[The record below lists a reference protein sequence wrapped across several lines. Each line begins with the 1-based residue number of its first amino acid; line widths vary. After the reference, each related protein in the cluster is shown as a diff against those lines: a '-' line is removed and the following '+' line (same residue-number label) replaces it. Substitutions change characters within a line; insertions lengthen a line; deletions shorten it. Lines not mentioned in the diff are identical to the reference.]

1 MIAITFY
8 SYKGGVGRSMALSN
22 VASRLAELG
31 KSVCVID
38 FDLEAPGLHFK
49 FPKFHKIEN
58 IEKGIVD
65 YISAFHIEGK
75 MPESIKDF
83 SIELKPNN
91 NATKK
96 ITMIPAGNIKQSDY
110 WHKLSMINWSNLFY
124 KEESEGLSFF
134 LDLKERI
141 KKEIKPDF
149 LLIDSRTGIT
159 DIAGI
164 TLRILADQVVILAA
178 NNEENKEGS
187 IRIIKSLLNKENAL
201 FNETP
206 KINFVLTRL
215 PFTNNPQDKLKEAR
229 VKRQMIDRLESNFP
243 DVDIPLTVIRSDRR
257 LEENE
262 QQLMGDEKELGVVSI
277 ENDYLDLFEL
287 LCEDKLDPK
296 ELNDFN
302 NKVKAEKIYQRALN
316 SKDEI
321 EKIELLN
328 KAIDL
333 CKVDARYY
341 DSLADIYDNL
351 RDYNKAIEKSLIANE
366 LDDNNADFKINLGVY
381 FSNLKKYEEAISWYN
396 KAILVNNYD
405 PIPFRNKINAL
416 RNLNKI
422 DEAIE
427 VCNNFLTTINPN
439 DAFILNSRADLLR
452 TTYKI
457 KEAYA
462 DIYKAIEIDANQN
475 IFYGTLAEICFEDN
489 KMNEFYMNLSI
500 ALQKG
505 IDAKMLNSA
514 KDVYE
519 KVKDEPRFIELLERY
534 NIDIEEVLA

>member
-1 MIAITFY
+1 MNAITFY
-8 SYKGGVGRSMALSN
+8 SYKGGVGRSLALSN

-65 YISAFHIEGK
+65 YIYAFNTEGK

-83 SIELKPNN
+83 SIELKPKNK
-91 NATKK
+91 ATNK

-110 WHKLSMINWSNLFY
+110 WHKLSKINWSSLFY

-164 TLRILADQVVILAA
+164 TLRILANQVVILAA

-215 PFTNNPQDKLKEAR
+215 PFTNSPQDKLKETR
-229 VKRQMIDRLESNFP
+229 LKIQMIDQLKRNFP

-262 QQLMGDEKELGVVSI
+262 QQLIGDEKEMGVVSI

-287 LCEDKLDPK
+287 LCGDKLDPK
-296 ELNDFN
+296 ELINFN
-302 NKVKAEKIYQRALN
+302 NKVKAEKIYHKALT
-316 SKDEI
+316 SKDET

-333 CKVDARYY
+333 YKDDARYY
-341 DSLADIYDNL
+341 DSLAYYYADLKNYK
-351 RDYNKAIEKSLIANE
+351 KAIEMSLIANK
-366 LDDNNADFKINLGVY
+366 LDNNNASFKNNLGFY
-381 FSNLKKYEEAISWYN
+381 YSNLENYEKAITLYNEAIAINSQYPLPYRN
-396 KAILVNNYD
+396 KAIT
-405 PIPFRNKINAL
+405 L
-416 RNLNKI
+416 RKLGRI

-427 VCNNFLTTINPN
+427 IYDNFLTNINPN
-439 DAFILNSRADLLR
+439 DTAFLNSRADLLR
-452 TTYKI
+452 TKCKL

-462 DIYKAIEIDANQN
+462 DIYKAIEIDESQSV
-475 IFYGTLAEICFEDN
+475 FYGTLAEICFDDN

-505 IDAKMLNSA
+505 ITADMLKSA

>member
-65 YISAFHIEGK
+65 YISAFHTEGK

-110 WHKLSMINWSNLFY
+110 WHMLSMINWSNLFY

-296 ELNDFN
+296 ELIDFN
-302 NKVKAEKIYQRALN
+302 TKVRAEKLYQKSLN
-316 SKDEI
+316 SEDKT

-333 CKVDARYY
+333 YKVDARYY
-341 DSLADIYDNL
+341 NSLAYYYADLKKYH
-351 RDYNKAIEKSLIANE
+351 KAIEMSLIANK
-366 LDDNNADFKINLGVY
+366 LDDTNAIFKNSLGFY
-381 FSNLKKYEEAISWYN
+381 YSNLENYEEAIALYN
-396 KAILVNNYD
+396 EAITINSQFSD
-405 PIPFRNKINAL
+405 PYINKV
-416 RNLNKI
+416 I
-422 DEAIE
+422 DLSKLDKMGEAIE
-427 VCNNFLTTINPN
+427 VCDNFLTNINPN
-439 DAFILNSRADLLR
+439 EAFILNLRADLYR
-452 TTYKI
+452 RIFKI
-457 KEAYA
+457 VEAYA
-462 DIYKAIEIDANQN
+462 DIYRAIELDDSQRV
-475 IFYGTLAEICFEDN
+475 FYATLAEICFDDN
-489 KMNEFYMNLSI
+489 KINEFYLNLSI

-505 IDAKMLNSA
+505 ISAEILNDA

-534 NIDIEEVLA
+534 NINIEEVLA